1 MNNENL
7 IPFSKRSV
15 SEARENGAKGGK
27 KSGETRRR
35 KKSMR
40 EKMKML
46 LELPCADNDKAK
58 LEAMGVS
65 PEYMDNEMVLIMAQ
79 WLKAA
84 NGDKDA
90 YDRVMSLMN
99 RDIKHEEL
107 ALKKKELEMKE
118 KQISGDTGENDI
130 VKSWIDAVTADDE
143 GDKNEQ

>member
-1 MNNENL
+1 
-7 IPFSKRSV
+7 
-15 SEARENGAKGGK
+15 
-27 KSGETRRR
+27 
-35 KKSMR
+35 
-40 EKMKML
+40 
-46 LELPCADNDKAK
+46 
-58 LEAMGVS
+58 
-65 PEYMDNEMVLIMAQ
+65 MAQ